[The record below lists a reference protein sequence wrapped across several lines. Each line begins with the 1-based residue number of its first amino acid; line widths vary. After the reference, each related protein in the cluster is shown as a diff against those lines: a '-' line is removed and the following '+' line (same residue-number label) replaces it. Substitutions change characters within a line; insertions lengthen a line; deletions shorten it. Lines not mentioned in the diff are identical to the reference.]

1 MKEGIT
7 GILYYGIRNLLI
19 KILLYGSVPKKQ
31 CGFDVLVWD
40 STTIDE
46 VRIRINMI
54 SQFSSCTVEERND
67 ELVVDDS
74 SR

>member
-46 VRIRINMI
+46 VRIQIDMVY
-54 SQFSSCTVEERND
+54 QFSSCIVQ
-67 ELVVDDS
+67 
-74 SR
+74 